1 MSSVSEMSLLS
12 EDISTPKMTNFQEP
26 RRLVADTE
34 ALRRPGRWLAM
45 KAKALSRLARRPS
58 NEVRGSLGKG
68 QEDGKEGKC
77 LL

>member
-1 MSSVSEMSLLS
+1 M
-12 EDISTPKMTNFQEP
+12 
-26 RRLVADTE
+26 ADTE

-58 NEVRGSLGKG
+58 NEVRGSLDKG